1 MCTDILCPFMDPK
14 SFGKIHM
21 VSYHMVGKLVV
32 APPLPIFSRK
42 IMQKSHVDGSKP
54 MKLPTWES
62 TSIPQ
67 PFPSNFRVPAFRV
80 LTQHSTGTSF
90 RVARTIRFISDIH
103 DGTQAGVLAVT
114 GCEARKSKNE
124 AILSRFWQQKC
135 WFSQEN
141 VEKKPTMVIVSMTGM
156 IISALKNIFF
166 ALTTKGELLKKGE
179 IQTFR

>member
-1 MCTDILCPFMDPK
+1 MYQLDGTLCSPMCTDILCPFMDPK

-141 VEKKPTMVIVSMTGM
+141 VEKK
-156 IISALKNIFF
+156 N
-166 ALTTKGELLKKGE
+166 
-179 IQTFR
+179 QQW

>member
-54 MKLPTWES
+54 MKLPIWES

-67 PFPSNFRVPAFRV
+67 PFPSHSPAILGYPGGFWLSIPQGPLSGWPERSASSAI
-80 LTQHSTGTSF
+80 STM
-90 RVARTIRFISDIH
+90 
-103 DGTQAGVLAVT
+103 
-114 GCEARKSKNE
+114 ARKHACWRWRVVKRGNPHE
-124 AILSRFWQQKC
+124 AKEPILATKMLIFSRTC
-135 WFSQEN
+135 GE
-141 VEKKPTMVIVSMTGM
+141 
-156 IISALKNIFF
+156 ISANNGDFF
-166 ALTTKGELLKKGE
+166 LWQGW
-179 IQTFR
+179 

>member
-21 VSYHMVGKLVV
+21 ASYHMVGKLVV

-54 MKLPTWES
+54 MKLPIWES

-67 PFPSNFRVPAFRV
+67 PFSSNFRVPGRV

-103 DGTQAGVLAVT
+103 DGTQACVLAVT
-114 GCEARKSKNE
+114 GCEARKSTRSQRADSGNKNVD
-124 AILSRFWQQKC
+124 F
-135 WFSQEN
+135 
-141 VEKKPTMVIVSMTGM
+141 
-156 IISALKNIFF
+156 LKNMW
-166 ALTTKGELLKKGE
+166 
-179 IQTFR
+179 RN